1 MEYLVLR
8 KQKNSTDEEVD
19 EFKTFE
25 QAEKFADEEY
35 NHLCDKDIK
44 NNEYFIILK
53 SVNPDEE
60 SEEHLDGDIVKT
72 YKAID
77 NTPSYKKP
85 MSFSADITHW

>member
-35 NHLCDKDIK
+35 NHLCSKDIK

-77 NTPSYKKP
+77 R
-85 MSFSADITHW
+85 